1 MNLQNRPRPRNSRP
15 RNRPRPS
22 EASEHDQSHSEQHIR
37 AAIIEQARRIAST
50 YRAADSTDPIT
61 SSIEREIALVLGHID
76 RAGTLQEDL
85 EHRLL
90 QSECYI
96 GSELL
101 QMEVR
106 TPRYSPTR
114 FPEREKLQRRLLNI
128 EQERRRL
135 LVQRERPLQELHDRL
150 LSLLNKHQQLSP

>member
-1 MNLQNRPRPRNSRP
+1 MNLQNRHPN
-15 RNRPRPS
+15 
-22 EASEHDQSHSEQHIR
+22 ASEHDQRHSEQHVR

-50 YRAADSTDPIT
+50 YRSADRSDPIT

-76 RAGTLQEDL
+76 RASTLKEDL

-101 QMEVR
+101 QMEAR
-106 TPRYSPTR
+106 TPRYSPYR
-114 FPEREKLQRRLLNI
+114 FPERDKLQRRLLSV

-135 LVQRERPLQELHDRL
+135 IVQHEKPLQELHDRL
-150 LSLLNKHQQLSP
+150 LSLLNKHQQLTT

>member
-1 MNLQNRPRPRNSRP
+1 MNLQNRPLPRN
-15 RNRPRPS
+15 
-22 EASEHDQSHSEQHIR
+22 ASEHDQGQSEQHIR

-50 YRAADSTDPIT
+50 YRSADRNDPIT
-61 SSIEREIALVLGHID
+61 SSIEREIALVLCHID

-101 QMEVR
+101 QMEAR
-106 TPRYSPTR
+106 TPRYSPER
-114 FPEREKLQRRLLNI
+114 FPERDKLQRRLLNI

-135 LVQRERPLQELHDRL
+135 IVQREKPLQELHDRL

>member
-1 MNLQNRPRPRNSRP
+1 MNPQH
-15 RNRPRPS
+15 RNRN
-22 EASEHDQSHSEQHIR
+22 ASEHGQSLSEQHIR
-37 AAIIEQARRIAST
+37 AALIEQARRIVSPH
-50 YRAADSTDPIT
+50 RSADRSDPIT

-76 RAGTLQEDL
+76 RASTLQKDL

-101 QMEVR
+101 QMEAR
-106 TPRYSPTR
+106 TPRYSPYR
-114 FPEREKLQRRLLNI
+114 FPERDKLQRSLLNI

-135 LVQRERPLQELHDRL
+135 IVQREKPLQELHDRL
-150 LSLLNKHQQLSP
+150 LSLLNKHQQLAL